1 MGGDGGNTE
10 ADSTHPG
17 YDEKMNAMKINYI
30 ELEKN
35 PPKQVKPV
43 KRVKW
48 FKHYIGGINLLT
60 LTLKGRGS
68 PALISVLTIMPI

>member
-43 KRVKW
+43 KRVIYYNKPE
-48 FKHYIGGINLLT
+48 NLLLFT
-60 LTLKGRGS
+60 HKKS
-68 PALISVLTIMPI
+68 